1 MSATKSPSEKKST
14 KSKTKKSELVLSAV
28 EQFEELTH
36 IRVRGARE
44 HNLKNISTDIPRDSL
59 VVITGLSG
67 SGKSSLAF
75 DTIYAE
81 GQRRYVECLSP
92 YARQFL
98 GMMRKPDID
107 SVEGL
112 SPAISIEQKSVG
124 SNPRSTVGTVT
135 EIYDYL
141 RLLFARVG
149 VQHCVQCDIPVQ
161 SQTAEQIIEAILE
174 IPENTRVMILAP
186 LVKGRKGHYRELFE
200 TLIKQGYTKVRVDG
214 EMKEIV
220 QGMMLSRFQKHDI
233 ELVVDRL
240 TVAPEQ
246 EKRLSESIS
255 VALRMGENIVT
266 VMHEE
271 HENHWHEKMYSTLN
285 SCPSCGTSYEP
296 LAPNNFSFNSPYG
309 ACPTC
314 EGTGVITDFDEELI
328 MPNKTLS
335 IEEGGIA
342 ILGKKRKMW
351 QWEKVTAFAKET
363 NITLDVP
370 LKDLP
375 HDQLQALLWGTK
387 KKKITVKYVTSSG
400 KELEYQTRFNGI
412 LSFYREQFDQT
423 ASSDIRSN
431 IEKYMSGQLC
441 PDCNGGRLKPEN
453 LAVKIADQ
461 NISDTTRM
469 DIAQA
474 VIYFTEMEKKL
485 NSRQKKI
492 GHLVIKEIVS
502 RLEFL
507 ENVGLHY
514 LQLNRSARTLSGGE
528 SQRIR
533 LASQIGSQLV
543 GVTYVLDEP
552 SIGLHQHDN
561 DKLISSLKKLRDTGN
576 TVVVVEH
583 DREMIEQADFILDIG
598 PRAGIHG
605 GEIVFQ
611 GKPDDL
617 LTLSNTDPKKESI
630 TALYLTDKKKIEIPE
645 VRRPGNGNYLTLYGA
660 HGNNLKNVDISI
672 PLGTFVCITG
682 MSGSGKSSL
691 INYTLYPMLARHFH
705 NSLEVPLPHES
716 IEGLEFIDKVIEIDQ
731 KPIGRTPRSNPATY
745 TGVFTQIR
753 ELFAQLPESRVRG
766 YEQGRFS
773 FNVKGGRCEECGGG
787 GMKTIEMNYL
797 PEVLVE
803 CEICGGKRYNS
814 ETLQVQYKGKSV
826 ADVLDMSIADAV
838 ELFADNPKIGKKLQ
852 VLENVGLGYIK
863 LGQQAPTLSGGE
875 AQRVKL
881 ATELAK
887 VQTGKTL
894 YLLDEPTTG
903 LHFEDIRL
911 LLQLLGDLVNKGN
924 TVVVIEHNLD
934 VIKVADWIIDIG
946 PTGGAGGGRIV
957 AQGTPE
963 TICTIK
969 DSITGQYLK
978 KELKRK

>member
-1 MSATKSPSEKKST
+1 MAKTAPPT
-14 KSKTKKSELVLSAV
+14 KTKRTKTTPAITASGSVAE
-28 EQFEELTH
+28 EELTH

-44 HNLKNISTDIPRDSL
+44 HNLKNVSADIPRDAL

-141 RLLFARVG
+141 RLLYARVG
-149 VQHCVQCDIPVQ
+149 VQHCVTCQIPVQ
-161 SQTAEQIIEAILE
+161 SQTQDQILDAIMEL
-174 IPENTRVMILAP
+174 PTHTRIMVMAP

-200 TLIKQGYTKVRVDG
+200 TLLKQGYTRVRING
-214 EMKEIV
+214 EQKEIER
-220 QGMMLSRFQKHDI
+220 GMMLSRFQKHDI

-240 TVAPEQ
+240 SIHPDQ
-246 EKRLSESIS
+246 EKRLSES
-255 VALRMGENIVT
+255 VTTALRMGENVVSILS
-266 VMHEE
+266 ESSPDIW
-271 HENHWHEKMYSTLN
+271 NEKIYSTLN

-314 EGTGVITDFDEELI
+314 EGTGVIIDFDEDLI
-328 MPNKTLS
+328 IPNKTLS
-335 IEEGGIA
+335 VEDGGIA

-351 QWEKVTAFAKET
+351 QWEKVLAFAKESG
-363 NITLDVP
+363 ISLSVP
-370 LKDLP
+370 I
-375 HDQLQALLWGTK
+375 HDMASEHLQALLWGTK

-400 KELEYQTRFNGI
+400 KEVEYSTRFNGI
-412 LSFYREQFDQT
+412 LSFYREQYDQT
-423 ASSDIRSN
+423 GSSDIRAT
-431 IEKYMSGQLC
+431 IEKYMQGKQC
-441 PDCNGGRLKPEN
+441 EECGGGRLKPEN
-453 LAVKIADQ
+453 LAVKIGEYS
-461 NISDTTRM
+461 ISETTKL
-469 DIAQA
+469 DIAEA
-474 VIYFTEMEKKL
+474 VRYFKTIEKKL
-485 NSRQKKI
+485 TSRQKKI
-492 GHLVIKEIVS
+492 GHLIIKEITS

-514 LQLNRSARTLSGGE
+514 LQLNRTARTLSGGE

-561 DKLISSLKKLRDTGN
+561 DKLIDSLKKLRDTGN

-583 DREMIEQADFILDIG
+583 DREMIEQADYILDIG
-598 PRAGIHG
+598 PGAGVNG
-605 GEIVFQ
+605 GTIVYQ
-611 GKPDDL
+611 GAPSEL
-617 LTLSNTDPKKESI
+617 LHTSQS
-630 TALYLTDKKKIEIPE
+630 TAQSVTAQYLTGEKEIEVPQK
-645 VRRPGNGNYLTLYGA
+645 RREGNGQTITLYGA
-660 HGNNLKNVDISI
+660 TGNNLKNVDITI
-672 PLGTFVCITG
+672 PLGKLICVTG

-691 INYTLYPMLARHFH
+691 INYTLYPMLARYFH
-705 NSLEVPLPHES
+705 NSLEVPLPHEK
-716 IEGLEFIDKVIEIDQ
+716 IEGLDNIDKVIEIDQ

-753 ELFAQLPESRVRG
+753 ELFAQLPESRIRG

-803 CEICGGKRYNS
+803 CEICGGKRYNA
-814 ETLQVQYKGKSV
+814 ETLQVEYKGKSI
-826 ADVLDMSIADAV
+826 ADVLDLSITDALA
-838 ELFADNPKIGKKLQ
+838 LFADNPKVNKKLH
-852 VLENVGLGYIK
+852 VLEDVGLGYIK

-881 ATELAK
+881 ATELSK
-887 VQTGKTL
+887 VQTGRTL

-911 LLQLLGDLVNKGN
+911 LLRLLGTLVDKGN

-946 PTGGAGGGRIV
+946 PTGGSGGGNIV

-963 TICTIK
+963 YLCTVPE
-969 DSITGQYLK
+969 SITGRYLR

>member
-1 MSATKSPSEKKST
+1 MGTAKPSQ
-14 KSKTKKSELVLSAV
+14 KSKSSKAKAKAAETSQEINGQAD
-28 EQFEELTH
+28 ELTE

-59 VVITGLSG
+59 VVVTGLSG

-107 SVEGL
+107 SIEGL

-149 VQHCVQCDIPVQ
+149 IQHCVDCNIPVQ
-161 SQTAEQIIEAILE
+161 SQTPEQIIDSIQELPQE
-174 IPENTRVMILAP
+174 TRIMILAP

-200 TLIKQGYTKVRVDG
+200 TLMKQGYTKARIDG
-214 EMKEIV
+214 EIKEITH
-220 QGMMLSRFQKHDI
+220 GMMLSRFQKHDV

-240 TVAPEQ
+240 TITPEQ
-246 EKRLSESIS
+246 EKRLSESVA

-266 VMHEE
+266 VLYEE
-271 HENHWHEKMYSTLN
+271 QENHWHEKMYSTLN

-335 IEEGGIA
+335 IEDGGIA

-351 QWEKVTAFAKET
+351 QWEKVMAFAKET
-363 NITLDVP
+363 QIDLSTP
-370 LKDLP
+370 IRDLP

-441 PDCNGGRLKPEN
+441 ADCDGGRLKPEN
-453 LAVKIADQ
+453 LAVKIADR

-474 VIYFTEMEKKL
+474 VTYFQEMETQL
-485 NSRQKKI
+485 NARQKKI
-492 GHLVIKEIVS
+492 GHLVIKEIIS

-514 LQLNRSARTLSGGE
+514 LQLNRAARTLSGGE

-583 DREMIEQADFILDIG
+583 DREMIEQADYILDIG
-598 PRAGIHG
+598 PGAGIHG
-605 GEIVFQ
+605 GEIMYQ
-611 GKPDDL
+611 GKPDELFSD
-617 LTLSNTDPKKESI
+617 SAENKSI
-630 TALYLTDKKKIEIPE
+630 TAQYLTGEREIEIPE
-645 VRRPGNGNYLTLYGA
+645 IRRPGNGNYLTLYGA
-660 HGNNLKNVDISI
+660 YGNNLKNVDVSI

-814 ETLQVQYKGKSV
+814 ETLQVEYKGKSI
-826 ADVLDMSIADAV
+826 ADILDMSISDAV
-838 ELFADNPKIGKKLQ
+838 QLFAENPKVNKKLQ

-881 ATELAK
+881 ATELSK
-887 VQTGKTL
+887 VQTGRTM

-911 LLQLLGDLVNKGN
+911 LLKILSDLVEKGN

-946 PTGGAGGGRIV
+946 PTGGAGGGKIV

-963 TICTIK
+963 NICK
-969 DSITGQYLK
+969 VKESITGKYLK
-978 KELKRK
+978 KELER